1 MGIRKRLYTE
11 EDYFNFLYDL
21 AFRDDDYI
29 LLAKLL
35 HEIEYVP
42 YLRMDENRIDDGY
55 EIRKYYLADKNG
67 YLPDY
72 IDTDDI
78 IFPEHPSVLEVWV
91 GFSNKI
97 CRDMSRDLEI
107 WGLIR
112 MFCENLGILVE
123 NWGIGEERENI
134 INTVKMWM
142 SGDFNLNIFGE
153 LGNFDEN
160 CADLWSQA
168 SLWLYEE

>member
-1 MGIRKRLYTE
+1 
-11 EDYFNFLYDL
+11 
-21 AFRDDDYI
+21 
-29 LLAKLL
+29 
-35 HEIEYVP
+35 
-42 YLRMDENRIDDGY
+42 MDENRIDDGY

-72 IDTDDI
+72 IDVDDI
-78 IFPEHPSVLEVWV
+78 IFPERPSVLEVWV

-97 CRDMSRDLEI
+97 CRDMSQNLEI

-112 MFCENLGILVE
+112 MFCENLGIFVE

-134 INTVKMWM
+134 VNTVKMWM